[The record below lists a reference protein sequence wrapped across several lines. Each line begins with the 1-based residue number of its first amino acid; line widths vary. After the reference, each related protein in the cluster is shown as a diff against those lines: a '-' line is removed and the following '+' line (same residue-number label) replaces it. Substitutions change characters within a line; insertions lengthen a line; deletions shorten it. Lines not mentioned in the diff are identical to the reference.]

1 MNKLFRF
8 FGIASI
14 VTTLTITTVAC
25 GGQNGEGLTGK
36 VEIDGS
42 STVFPI
48 QEAIQEEYRVDQSG
62 VEVTISVSGTGGG
75 FKRFVRGDTDIS
87 NASRP
92 IKDEEAQQ
100 AQENGIEYLEMP
112 IAYDGLSVVVSQ
124 TNDFVKDLSIE
135 ELNKIWTGEVKKWN
149 EVRPEFPA
157 ENIKLYGP
165 GTDSG
170 TFDYWNEVVI
180 EYEEGD
186 TITSDFSPSE
196 DDNVIVQGVAGDNYA
211 LGFFGYAYFIENE
224 DKLNPVAIIG
234 DSGKAVPPTP
244 ETIESGA
251 YSPLSRPLLIYV
263 NKDSFV
269 NKPQVNDYVLF
280 LNEVAADLVS
290 EVGYIKLPQSVY
302 DENSSKLEELNTAK

>member
-1 MNKLFRF
+1 MHKLFRF

-25 GGQNGEGLTGK
+25 GGQTEEGLTGK

-48 QEAIQEEYRVDQSG
+48 QEAIQEEYRVEQPG

-75 FKRFVRGDTDIS
+75 FKRFVKGDTDIS

-92 IKDEEAQQ
+92 IKEEEAQQ

-112 IAYDGLSVVVSQ
+112 IAFDGLSVVVSK

-180 EYEEGD
+180 EYDEGD

-196 DDNVIVQGVAGDNYA
+196 DDNVIVQGVAGDRYA
-211 LGFFGYAYFIENE
+211 LGFFGYAYYIENE

-234 DSGKAVPPTP
+234 DSGEAVLPTP
-244 ETIESGA
+244 ETIETGT
-251 YSPLSRPLLIYV
+251 YSPLSRPLLVYV

-269 NKPQVNDYVLF
+269 NKPQVKDYVLF
-280 LNEVAADLVS
+280 LNDMAADLVA

-302 DENSSKLEELNTAK
+302 DENSAKLEELTNAK